1 MLVKIKKNARNVK
14 LYLMYLVLQ
23 HMDLTKVQLCNVLCL
38 FIRRPYRRFNS
49 MKHSTLGLT

>member
-23 HMDLTKVQLCNVLCL
+23 HIDLTKVKSTVVQCAV
-38 FIRRPYRRFNS
+38 PVYQTS
-49 MKHSTLGLT
+49 MPKN